1 MADIKG
7 IEGLSVGDVHQHV
20 QQGGKF
26 VTYGYAMSFLI
37 VSLKRTSA
45 VYFVKPGESAVAKGL
60 PYTLLSF
67 FLGWWGFPWG
77 LIYTPMV
84 LIQNLGGGTDV
95 TSEVM
100 QVLGGEAPAHN
111 GGLPEVKVQ

>member
-7 IEGLSVGDVHQHV
+7 IEGLSVGEVHQHV
-20 QQGGKF
+20 RQGGKF
-26 VTYGYAMSFLI
+26 VVYGYALSFLI
-37 VSLKRTSA
+37 VSLKRSSD
-45 VYFVKPGESAVAKGL
+45 VHFVKPGESAVAKGL

-84 LIQNLGGGTDV
+84 LIQNLGGGKDV
-95 TSEVM
+95 TAEMM
-100 QVLGGEAPAHN
+100 QRLGAGDPAHS
-111 GGLPEVKVQ
+111 GGLPEVRVE